1 MKTAMKKVL
10 SLSLVLVLLLSIF
23 PMTALATETAG
34 DIAPADVGGMLPGPN
49 DQGFE
54 IYDPDAEPAID
65 GEPGDD
71 IAAANI
77 GDMLPDRDDQDFPIY
92 EGNTLGGRPDRE
104 EGKDNNHHHKPTA
117 TSLTV
122 KFYVD
127 NALAETATHNAAAS
141 VLQLIQACCTVDD
154 KVTLEYNGARVDNTP
169 YDLGDVVELG
179 ETVHIYLYTKA
190 PVVEPT
196 PDTNPKTCAK
206 CGAKVENEMC
216 TRCSLNEVDCVCAN
230 CKECGA
236 PKDAEHREDCSKH
249 PDYNKREMT
258 NITLNY
264 NYRGAPRNGSFEAK
278 KGALL
283 KDVIAS
289 IPAPTRDGHLFSHWT
304 LDAEG
309 YDSIKTEHVTNGMTI
324 FAQWDDDLAI
334 GGKYTIRVNLNY
346 DHKMG
351 EPLTN
356 IKRGTKM
363 GDVLDYVTEPTRWNH
378 KFMGWYW
385 DRECKDAVK
394 DSDKIYKNDE
404 IFAKW
409 EYRKNTNDIML
420 KIYLNGEAK
429 SAAKIVDLYDYAKD
443 GRITKD
449 EVDNIV
455 KKYYKAKSSNDDMD
469 IEGLFTVD
477 TWHNGKYSMRNA
489 EKSIRVEHRDET
501 IIYVMVRDAKAITSS
516 SADTTNPKTGDMI
529 MTSVIVMGA
538 SVSALAVLFYLNKKR
553 AY

>member
-23 PMTALATETAG
+23 PMTAFATETEG
-34 DIAPADVGGMLPGPN
+34 DIAPADVGGMLPG
-49 DQGFE
+49 FE
-54 IYDPDAEPAID
+54 DPDAKAYDPATD
-65 GEPGDD
+65 GAATADADDD
-71 IAAANI
+71 IAPADEQTGNQFKFDKDN
-77 GDMLPDRDDQDFPIY
+77 GKDRDKDKDKDKDKD
-92 EGNTLGGRPDRE
+92 N
-104 EGKDNNHHHKPTA
+104 GKDNQQNPA

-122 KFYVD
+122 KFYL
-127 NALAETATHNAAAS
+127 NNELKETASHNSAAT
-141 VLQLIQACCTVDD
+141 VENLIGLCKFQEDFTV
-154 KVTLEYNGARVDNTP
+154 YFNQARVEHIP
-169 YDLGDVVELG
+169 YGLGDKVELG
-179 ETVHIYLYTKA
+179 ETVHIYLITKDS
-190 PVVEPT
+190 VVEPT
-196 PDTNPKTCAK
+196 PDANPKTCAK
-206 CGAKVENEMC
+206 CGANVRNEMC

-264 NYRGAPRNGSFEAK
+264 NYKGSPRNGSFEAK

-309 YDSIKTEHVTNGMTI
+309 YDSIQTEHVTNGMTI

-356 IKRGTKM
+356 IKHGTKM

-420 KIYLNGEAK
+420 KIYLNGEVK

-449 EVDNIV
+449 EVDKIV
-455 KKYYKAKSSNDDMD
+455 KKYYKAKSSSDDMD
-469 IEGLFTVD
+469 IDGLFTVD

-489 EKSIRVEHRDET
+489 EKSIRVENRDET

-529 MTSVIVMGA
+529 MTPVIVMGA